1 MIVIEK
7 GEKKMS
13 RRLLTAVALIVF
25 CALTVVAQTSRGVVT
40 GIVSDSSGAVVSG
53 APVTLQN
60 AATHLERTTTTNN
73 EGLYRFEAVDLGNY
87 SVKVSAQG
95 FGEVTKTNIDVRA
108 NQAADVGVTLT
119 PAGQNVVVDVTA
131 DSGTLIQTEAPV
143 RGGNID
149 HTRIVDLPFAGRN
162 PVALALTLPGV
173 SSNRY
178 GLGVGTF
185 SVNGSR
191 GRSNNFLID
200 GTENNDISVA
210 GQGFQIKNPDA
221 VQEVSVQTSNFD
233 SEFGRAGGA
242 VVNTITKSGGNGF
255 HGTLSSLFDV
265 TRDDALTNTQSLI
278 ASNRLRGYPPR
289 GTDQIHALTFSG
301 PLVLPHF
308 GEGGSPFK
316 YKGTNRTFFFV
327 SWQEQFQ
334 SSASTANRTVMSAAG
349 RAKLLSI
356 FPQGTNPRVDLLMD
370 ITKDV
375 IGESSFQNIA
385 IGARPGCPA
394 PCNIQF
400 GTGALTVPATFRE
413 RQALLRIDHK
423 LGDNDQFSARYL
435 FDNQKDP
442 LGGGITFPGFG
453 TANNNTYQNLLFTET
468 HIFSPSWT
476 NEARIAYNR
485 ILIAFPVDPQ
495 DKRGLTLPRFDITTL
510 SQWGIA
516 TNLPQGRVAN
526 NYVLQDTLTHVHG
539 NHTLR
544 FGLDLLK
551 QRSRQ
556 FAPIVE
562 RGLLTYRSST
572 GFTALAN
579 YIDDFAGSGGGAQ
592 RDFGSP
598 RYYPF
603 LFRQAYFGQ
612 DRWRV
617 SESLTLTLGLRYEQ
631 FGNPINSLR
640 TAAYTGLFNVDPVTR
655 LGPYAQPNKVK
666 DDNNNFSP
674 SFGIAYS
681 PSYKEGFMGRLLGDR
696 KTVFRAGYQIG
707 YDSFFNNI
715 ASNAA
720 TSSPNVVATSISSV
734 IPTGSLSRGLANLTN
749 AFPTV
754 ARPLSPLDSQTLVS
768 PNLVNP
774 YYQRWSAGFQRALPW
789 NMAID
794 ASYVGSKGT
803 HLYINEDLNPSV
815 PEALRNPRSPSL
827 PTNYPNCLSPNLVTA
842 GQATAQF
849 PAGSTC
855 PLSGRY
861 DNLQGSR
868 LIRTNGGDSNY
879 HSAQVNVTRRF
890 SRGFALT
897 GAYTWSKFIDNASE
911 VFGLGEVNSPQQAS
925 FPSIFGGQPLERA
938 VSFFDRRH
946 RASITYVYEFPFMK
960 EQRGFIGRVVGGFS
974 ISGVTTF
981 ESGVPLTVV
990 NGVDA
995 DAIGGNLDRPD
1006 FNPAG
1011 APGTRAIP
1019 FVATAATNPCLVTVG
1034 TVFYTTGPS
1043 ATGSCI
1049 SPANAQYIG
1058 LLASTGR
1065 RGNLGRN
1072 TLVTPGTNNWNL
1084 NILKRII
1091 LGETTNL
1098 ELRAE
1103 FYNVFN
1109 HPQYGQGSASPF
1121 SPGNQ
1126 GISASVISSPID
1138 QFLQPQF
1145 ADGGGRVIR
1154 YQIKFSF

>member
-1 MIVIEK
+1 
-7 GEKKMS
+7 MS
-13 RRLLTAVALIVF
+13 SRLLSGVALMF
-25 CALTVVAQTSRGVVT
+25 LCTVAGLAQTSRGVVT
-40 GIVSDSSGAVVSG
+40 GVVSDTTGAVISGAT
-53 APVTLQN
+53 VTLQN
-60 AATHLERTTTTNN
+60 STTGQERTTATNG
-73 EGLYRFEAVDLGNY
+73 EGFYRFEAVDLGLH
-87 SVKVSAQG
+87 SVKFSSTG
-95 FGEVTKTNIDVRA
+95 FGELTKTNIDVQA
-108 NQAADVGVTLT
+108 NQSADVPATLT
-119 PAGQNVVVDVTA
+119 PAGQNVTVDVMTEA
-131 DSGTLIQTEAPV
+131 GALIQTEAPV

-149 HTRIVDLPFAGRN
+149 QRRIVDLPFAGRN

-210 GQGFQIKNPDA
+210 GQGFQITNPDS
-221 VQEVSVQTSNFD
+221 VQEVSVQTSNYD

-242 VVNTITKSGGNGF
+242 VVNTITKSGGNEF

-289 GTDQIHALTFSG
+289 GTEQFHSMTFGG
-301 PLVLPHF
+301 PLILPHF
-308 GEGGSPFK
+308 GEGKSPFK

-327 SWQEQFQ
+327 AWQEQFR
-334 SSASTANRTVMSAAG
+334 SSASTVNRTVLTPAG
-349 RAKLLSI
+349 RTLLRSI
-356 FPQGTNPRVDLLMD
+356 FPEGANSRVDLLMD
-370 ITKDV
+370 ITRNV
-375 IGESSFQNIA
+375 IGESSLQNIA
-385 IGARPGCPA
+385 IGARPGCAA

-400 GTGALTVPATFRE
+400 GTGALTVPATYRE
-413 RQALLRIDHK
+413 RQSVLRIDHK
-423 LGDNDQFSARYL
+423 IGENDQFSARYL
-435 FDNQKDP
+435 FDDQKDP

-468 HIFSPSWT
+468 HIFSSTWT
-476 NEARIAYNR
+476 NEGRIAYNR
-485 ILIAFPVDPQ
+485 ILIDFPNNPLDG
-495 DKRGLTLPRFDITTL
+495 RGLTLPRFDVTTL
-510 SQWGIA
+510 SAFGIA

-526 NYVLQDTLTHVHG
+526 NYVLQDTLTNVRG
-539 NHTLR
+539 NHTFR

-579 YIDDFAGSGGGAQ
+579 YIDDFGGSGGGTQ

-603 LFRQAYFGQ
+603 LFRQAYFFQ
-612 DRWRV
+612 DRWRA
-617 SESLTLTLGLRYEQ
+617 SESLTLTLGLRYEN
-631 FGNPINSLR
+631 FGNPINSLG
-640 TAAYTGLFNVDPVTR
+640 TAAFTGLFNVDPVTFA
-655 LGPYAQPNKVK
+655 GPYSQPNEVK

-681 PSYKEGFMGRLLGDR
+681 PSYTSGLIGRLLGDR

-720 TSSPNVVATSISSV
+720 TSSPNVVATSIPSV
-734 IPTGSLSRGLANLTN
+734 ATGTSRGLANLSQN
-749 AFPTV
+749 FPTTP
-754 ARPLSPLDSQTLVS
+754 RPLSPLDSQTLVLE
-768 PNLVNP
+768 NLVNP
-774 YYQRWSAGFQRALPW
+774 YYQRWSAGVQRGLPW
-789 NMAID
+789 NLIVD

-803 HLYINEDLNPSV
+803 KLYINEDLNPSV
-815 PEALRNPRSPSL
+815 PA
-827 PTNYPNCLSPNLVTA
+827 V
-842 GQATAQF
+842 ATAF
-849 PAGSTC
+849 HPGIRRITPAGFTGSTTC
-855 PLSGRY
+855 TPNTTGCFISGRL

-868 LIRTNGGDSNY
+868 LIRTNGGSSSY
-879 HSAQVNVTRRF
+879 HSGQFSLTRRF
-890 SRGFALT
+890 VNGFAVT
-897 GAYTWSKFIDNASE
+897 GAYTWSKLIDNASE

-925 FPSIFGGQPLERA
+925 FPSIFGGQSLERA

-946 RASITYVYEFPFMK
+946 RASITYVYAIPFMK
-960 EQRGFIGRVVGGFS
+960 EQRGFIGHVLGGFE

-981 ESGVPLTVV
+981 ESGVPLTVI

-995 DAIGGNLDRPD
+995 DSIGGNLDRPD

-1011 APGTRAIP
+1011 TPGTRAIP
-1019 FVATAATNPCLVTVG
+1019 AVATATLNPCAVAVG
-1034 TVFYTTGPS
+1034 AVFYTTGPS

-1049 SPANAQYIG
+1049 NPANAQYIG
-1058 LLASTGR
+1058 LLAGTGR
-1065 RGNLGRN
+1065 RGTLGRN
-1072 TLVTPGTNNWNL
+1072 TLRTPGTENYNV

-1091 LGETTNL
+1091 LGETTSL

-1103 FYNVFN
+1103 FYNIFN
-1109 HPQYGQGSASPF
+1109 HPQYGQGSVSPF
-1121 SPGNQ
+1121 SPGAQ
-1126 GISASVISSPID
+1126 GISASVINSPID

-1145 ADGGGRVIR
+1145 ADGGGRVVR
-1154 YQIKFSF
+1154 YQLKFKF